1 MVDRSFLRRY
11 AACGAVI
18 AGLYLLN
25 RFLLVPLTS
34 CRLLAWHGADFLAG
48 GLMLCLLNGLLCL
61 TRRRPVERALPA
73 SLFLLAC
80 GCLAFP
86 AGLRPF
92 LGSAHA
98 PVPAPI
104 RGRPPGCTGG
114 VAGGRGSAVPL
125 AGVGPAGA
133 WKLNMSKRPR
143 RE

>member
-1 MVDRSFLRRY
+1 MMDRSFLRRY
-11 AACGAVI
+11 AASGAVI

-34 CRLLAWHGADFLAG
+34 CRLLAWHGADTLAG
-48 GLMLCLLNGLLCL
+48 GGMLCLLNGLLCL
-61 TRRRPVERALPA
+61 TRRRPVERGHA
-73 SLFLLAC
+73 S
-80 GCLAFP
+80 
-86 AGLRPF
+86 
-92 LGSAHA
+92 
-98 PVPAPI
+98 VPAPI
-104 RGRPPGCTGG
+104 RGRPPGCPGG